1 MKQVRTIK
9 EVRDVLKEV
18 RRSGKSIGF
27 VPTMGYLHD
36 GHASLLKEARKEND
50 FVVLSIFVNPTQF
63 GPNED
68 LDAYPRD
75 IERDLAIATERGTD
89 LVFFPEVSEMY
100 NDKKTVKVAAVSR
113 TDVLCG
119 SSRPGHF
126 DGVVTVVSKLFN
138 IVNPTKAYFGK
149 KDAQQLAVIEG
160 LVEDL
165 NFDIEIVGCPIKRDD
180 DGLALSSR
188 NVRLT
193 EAERANAPI
202 IYMNIAEMAERA
214 KSAGVSVD
222 AIRAAGLELFKS
234 NCEGEV
240 DYLEF
245 YQYPEFTKAT
255 AESKKLIL
263 AVAVKYSVVRLI
275 DNVIFERVEM

>member
-1 MKQVRTIK
+1 MKQVKTIQ
-9 EVRDVLKEV
+9 EVREALREV

-27 VPTMGYLHD
+27 VPTMGYLHE
-36 GHASLLKEARKEND
+36 GHASLLKAARKEND

-68 LDAYPRD
+68 LDSYPRD
-75 IERDLAIATERGTD
+75 IEGDMKIASECGAD

-100 NDKKTVKVAAVSR
+100 NDEKTVKVIAVSR

-138 IVNPTKAYFGK
+138 IVQPTKAYFGK

-160 LVEDL
+160 LVDDM
-165 NFDIEIVGCPIKRDD
+165 NFDIEIVGCPIMRDT

-193 EAERANAPI
+193 ETERTNAPI
-202 IYMNIAEMAERA
+202 IYKNMTEIVEQM
-214 KSAGVSVD
+214 KSGSS
-222 AIRAAGLELFKS
+222 IEAATETGLKMFNS
-234 NCEGEV
+234 NCDGEV
-240 DYLEF
+240 DYLEV

-255 AESKKLIL
+255 EGSKRLIL

-275 DNVIFERVEM
+275 DNVIFERNEY